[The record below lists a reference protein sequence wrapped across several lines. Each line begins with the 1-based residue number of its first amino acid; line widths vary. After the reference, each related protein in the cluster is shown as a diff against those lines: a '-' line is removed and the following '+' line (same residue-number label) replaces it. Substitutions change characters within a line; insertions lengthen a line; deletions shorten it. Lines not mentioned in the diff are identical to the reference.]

1 MKTKQRQRK
10 DGRPD
15 KKILAE
21 IVQRIVEAAQP
32 DKIILSGSAARGE
45 MGPNSDIDLMV
56 IRAASSTTGG
66 C

>member
-21 IVQRIVEAAQP
+21 IVQRVVEAAQP
-32 DKIILSGSAARGE
+32 DKLILFGSAARGL
-45 MGPNSDIDLMV
+45 MGPNSDIDL
-56 IRAASSTTGG
+56 ILNQA
-66 C
+66 